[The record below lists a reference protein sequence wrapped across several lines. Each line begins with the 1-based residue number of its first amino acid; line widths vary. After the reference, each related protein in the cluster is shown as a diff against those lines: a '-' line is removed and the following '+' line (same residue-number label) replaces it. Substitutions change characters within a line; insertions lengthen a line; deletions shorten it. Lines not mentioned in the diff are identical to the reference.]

1 MFAEI
6 GSCVEG
12 VSDSLVV
19 FVCLGLSQHQ
29 KQFANNNKLAQWKS
43 LNLIF
48 VLLLFNF
55 LYKRARHIGGADCHE
70 AVDDDAYPLLA
81 VVTGYGAYYAF
92 EFAFGD
98 ADLLAFL
105 EFGDDGGGGYD
116 VLGVGGTDDL

>member
-1 MFAEI
+1 MLD
-6 GSCVEG
+6 GH
-12 VSDSLVV
+12 
-19 FVCLGLSQHQ
+19 GLYDTL
-29 KQFANNNKLAQWKS
+29 F
-43 LNLIF
+43 LIF
-48 VLLLFNF
+48 FSLHVLCTLN
-55 LYKRARHIGGADCHE
+55 KRAWHIGGADCHE
-70 AVDDDAYPLLA
+70 AIDDDAYSLLA

>member
-1 MFAEI
+1 MFCNI
-6 GSCVEG
+6 
-12 VSDSLVV
+12 
-19 FVCLGLSQHQ
+19 VCL
-29 KQFANNNKLAQWKS
+29 
-43 LNLIF
+43 
-48 VLLLFNF
+48 VLYVICFHRACESNI